1 MSVAEA
7 SRTGHTCLTTIH
19 SNSGISSYRRMMTLA
34 KRKFQMADDILM
46 QIMVEAFPII
56 VYTKQLDDGSR
67 KIMEIIEGEDYVDGK
82 VQNRTLFRY
91 DVLENGTDNAGNVK
105 IVGKH
110 TQCGNISDTLRRRL
124 MENGISA
131 KELAAFT
138 MEGNDV
144 D

>member
-1 MSVAEA
+1 
-7 SRTGHTCLTTIH
+7 
-19 SNSGISSYRRMMTLA
+19 MMTLA

-46 QIMVEAFPII
+46 QIMVEAFPVI

-67 KIMEIIEGEDYVDGK
+67 KIMEIIEGEDFADGK

-91 DVLENGTDNAGNVK
+91 DVLENGTDKAGNVK
-105 IVGKH
+105 ITGKH

-131 KELAAFT
+131 KEIAAFT